1 VTKEKKQMRNAFGIL
16 LLTAATV
23 AAQATGSTGSAAPSR
38 AKKATTAT
46 RTTGAKP
53 LTIPS
58 DAIANADGTYSWTDK
73 EGKKWTYVKTPFGI
87 VRSEVSQAPAASS
100 SLSDVKAFDEGDT
113 VRFEKQS
120 PFGVVKWQKKK
131 TELTDE
137 ERDLLTK
144 QAAGQNAKQD

>member
-1 VTKEKKQMRNAFGIL
+1 MRNAFGIL
-16 LLTAATV
+16 LFTGASLFTATNL
-23 AAQATGSTGSAAPSR
+23 AAQATGSSGATAPAR

-58 DAIANADGTYSWTDK
+58 DAVANPDGTYSWTDK

-87 VRSEVSQAPAASS
+87 VRSEVSQAPAASA
-100 SLSDVKAFDEGDT
+100 SLSGVTAFDEGDT